1 MRQFQDDSLDGYT
14 CPHVSSRKMLMIL
27 FIRECVATTLLMLR
41 MLAES
46 KHYYKSELLEP
57 KNKKTKTKRTK
68 TKTNDIDY
76 LLYLQWTRLHNYC
89 NISLLLKKKNRE
101 ITK

>member
-1 MRQFQDDSLDGYT
+1 M
-14 CPHVSSRKMLMIL
+14 CCNHVIKV
-27 FIRECVATTLLMLR
+27 ENV
-41 MLAES
+41 AES
-46 KHYYKSELLEP
+46 KHCYNSELLEP

-68 TKTNDIDY
+68 TKKTNDIDY